1 MSKLDTR
8 LQSLVEDVRLLNENH
23 DVCIAAIDPWL
34 GIGTRGGLLHRSYQ
48 DLQFFKAVTLDR
60 RVVMGRKTFES
71 IPKRLERRELI
82 VVSGQAD
89 YAPQGVTVRSD
100 LSEALEYHAPAF
112 IAGGGQVYRE
122 YLDWCWSREQDSF
135 HVLTTF
141 HVDQIKADT
150 HYPHLEHYADLDYL
164 EQIVIPATESD
175 LGITVSLIQAKP
187 AKALGQPPRV
197 NRFSQASKLWCHGR
211 QEGHLFFDRAQ
222 GQTFAIN
229 HADLL

>member
-48 DLQFFKAVTLDR
+48 DLQFFKAATLDR
-60 RVVMGRKTFES
+60 RVVMGRKTYES
-71 IPKRLERRELI
+71 LPRRLERRDLI
-82 VVSGQAD
+82 VVSGQAN
-89 YAPQGVTVRSD
+89 YVREGVTVRPD
-100 LSEALEYHAPAF
+100 LSEALEYHSPAF
-112 IAGGGQVYRE
+112 IAGGGLIYTH

-141 HVDQIKADT
+141 HTDRIEADV
-150 HYPHLEHYADLDYL
+150 HYPRLEHYGDLDYL

-175 LGITVSLIQAKP
+175 MGITVSLIQVKHTDV
-187 AKALGQPPRV
+187 LGQPPRV
-197 NRFSQASKLWCHGR
+197 NRFNQASKLWCHGR

-222 GQTFAIN
+222 GQTFSVN
-229 HADLL
+229 HSDLL